1 MRTLDFDFAEHRTA
15 IIIGTCIAVIAAS
28 LATGGADRWQQTQA
42 TRQADQ
48 AGKAAQARAEA
59 IYAELGCTA
68 QAISGSTR
76 TSNFT
81 VGDTAVDPM
90 SITTANPSGSPIAGG
105 YVCSTDGSI
114 FRVEAG
120 MIAELI
126 GTSPKIRDA
135 LVKGG
140 FAQEAQM
147 MQQRAQT
154 IYRVAGEQ

>member
-1 MRTLDFDFAEHRTA
+1 MIDFDFQEHRTA
-15 IIIGTCIAVIAAS
+15 VIIGGCMAIIAAS

-48 AGKAAQARAEA
+48 AGAQAQARAEA
-59 IYAELGCTA
+59 IFNELGCTA
-68 QAISGSTR
+68 QALSQNTR

-90 SITTANPSGSPIAGG
+90 SITTDNPSGSPIAGG
-105 YVCSTDGSI
+105 YVCSTDGSV

-120 MIAELI
+120 TIAELI
-126 GTSPKIRDA
+126 GTSPMIRDQLIA
-135 LVKGG
+135 GG
-140 FAQEAQM
+140 FAQEAQA

-154 IYRVAGEQ
+154 IYRLAGGQ

>member
-1 MRTLDFDFAEHRTA
+1 MLRDFDFAEHKTPL
-15 IIIGTCIAVIAAS
+15 IIGGCIAVIAAS
-28 LATGGADRWQQTQA
+28 LATGGADRWQETQA

-48 AGKAAQARAEA
+48 AGAQAQARAES
-59 IYAELGCTA
+59 IYQEQGCIA

-76 TSNFT
+76 TSNFA

-90 SITTANPSGSPIAGG
+90 SITTANPGGSPIAGG

-120 MIAELI
+120 VIAELI

-135 LVKGG
+135 LIAGG
-140 FAQEAQM
+140 FAAEAQM
-147 MQQRAQT
+147 MQQRAQV
-154 IYRVAGEQ
+154 IYNLTGGQ

>member
-1 MRTLDFDFAEHRTA
+1 MTINFDFAEHRTA
-15 IIIGTCIAVIAAS
+15 IIISGCIAVIAAS
-28 LATGGADRWQQTQA
+28 LATGGAETWQTQQA

-48 AGKAAQARAEA
+48 AGKEAQARAES
-59 IYAELGCTA
+59 IYQELGCTA

-81 VGDTAVDPM
+81 IGDTAVDPM
-90 SITTANPSGSPIAGG
+90 SITTANPTGSPIAGG
-105 YVCSTDGSI
+105 YICSTDGSI

-120 MIAELI
+120 AIVELV

-135 LVKGG
+135 LIAGG
-140 FAQEAQM
+140 FAQQAQM

-154 IYRVAGEQ
+154 IYRIAGEQ

>member
-1 MRTLDFDFAEHRTA
+1 MTIDFDFAENKTA
-15 IIIGTCIAVIAAS
+15 IIIGGCVAVIAAS
-28 LATGGADRWQQTQA
+28 LATGGAETWQETQA

-59 IYAELGCTA
+59 IYQELGCTA

-76 TSNFT
+76 TSNFA

-90 SITTANPSGSPIAGG
+90 SITTANPGGSPIAGG
-105 YVCSTDGSI
+105 YICSTDGSI

-120 MIAELI
+120 AIVELV

-135 LVKGG
+135 LIAGG
-140 FAQEAQM
+140 FAAEAQM

-154 IYRVAGEQ
+154 IYRLAGEQ

>member
-1 MRTLDFDFAEHRTA
+1 MTFEFDFAENKTA
-15 IIIGTCIAVIAAS
+15 IIIGGCIAIIAAS
-28 LATGGADRWQQTQA
+28 LATGGADRWQQTQV
-42 TRQADQ
+42 TRQVDQ
-48 AGKAAQARAEA
+48 AGKEAQARAES
-59 IYAELGCTA
+59 IYQEQGCIA
-68 QAISGSTR
+68 QAISGTTR
-76 TSNFT
+76 TSNFA

-105 YVCSTDGSI
+105 YVCSTDGSL

-120 MIAELI
+120 TVAELV

-140 FAQEAQM
+140 FAQEAQA

-154 IYRVAGEQ
+154 IYRVAGGQ

>member
-1 MRTLDFDFAEHRTA
+1 MRTLDFDFAEHKTSL
-15 IIIGTCIAVIAAS
+15 IIGGCLAVIAAS
-28 LATGGADRWQQTQA
+28 LATGGAETWQRTQA

-48 AGKAAQARAEA
+48 AGKASQARAEA
-59 IYAELGCTA
+59 IYQELGCTA
-68 QAISGSTR
+68 QAISASTR

-81 VGDTAVDPM
+81 IGDTAVDPM

-105 YVCSTDGSI
+105 YICSTDGSI

-120 MIAELI
+120 TIAELI

-135 LVKGG
+135 LIAGG
-140 FAQEAQM
+140 FAQEAQA

-154 IYRVAGEQ
+154 IYRIAGEQ

>member
-1 MRTLDFDFAEHRTA
+1 MTRDFDFAENKTSL
-15 IIIGTCIAVIAAS
+15 IIGGCIAVIAAS
-28 LATGGADRWQQTQA
+28 LATGGADRWQQTQS

-48 AGKAAQARAEA
+48 AGKEAQARAEA
-59 IYAELGCTA
+59 IYQDQGCIA

-76 TSNFT
+76 TSNFA

-90 SITTANPSGSPIAGG
+90 SITTANPQGSPIAGG

-135 LVKGG
+135 LIAGG
-140 FAQEAQM
+140 FAQEAQA
-147 MQQRAQT
+147 MQQRAQV
-154 IYRVAGEQ
+154 IYNLTGAQ

>member
-1 MRTLDFDFAEHRTA
+1 MIRDFDLTEHRTA
-15 IIIGTCIAVIAAS
+15 IIIGGCAAVIAAS
-28 LATGGADRWQQTQA
+28 LATGGADRWQETQA

-48 AGKAAQARAEA
+48 AGAQAQARAEA
-59 IYAELGCTA
+59 IYQDQGCIA

-81 VGDTAVDPM
+81 IGDLAVDPM
-90 SITTANPSGSPIAGG
+90 SITTANPQGSPIAGG
-105 YVCSTDGSI
+105 YICSTDGSI

-120 MIAELI
+120 VIAELI

-135 LVKGG
+135 LIAGG

-147 MQQRAQT
+147 MQQRAQV
-154 IYRVAGEQ
+154 IYNLTGGQ

>member
-1 MRTLDFDFAEHRTA
+1 MTIRDFDFAEHRTA
-15 IIIGTCIAVIAAS
+15 LVIGGCAAVIATS

-48 AGKAAQARAEA
+48 AGKAAQARAES
-59 IYAELGCTA
+59 IFTDLGCTA
-68 QAISGSTR
+68 QALSQNTR
-76 TSNFT
+76 TSNFA

-90 SITTANPSGSPIAGG
+90 SITTDNPSGSPIAGG
-105 YVCSTDGSI
+105 YVCSTDGSV

-120 MIAELI
+120 TIAELI
-126 GTSPKIRDA
+126 GTSPKVRDA

-140 FAQEAQM
+140 FAAEAQA

-154 IYRVAGEQ
+154 IYRLAGGQ

>member
-1 MRTLDFDFAEHRTA
+1 MTIDFDFAENRTA
-15 IIIGTCIAVIAAS
+15 IIIGGCAAVIAAS
-28 LATGGADRWQQTQA
+28 LATGGADRWQTQQA
-42 TRQADQ
+42 TKQADQ

-59 IYAELGCTA
+59 IYQDQGCIA
-68 QAISGSTR
+68 QAISGTTR

-81 VGDTAVDPM
+81 VGDMAVDPM

-105 YVCSTDGSI
+105 YVCSTDGSV

-120 MIAELI
+120 TIAELI
-126 GTSPKIRDA
+126 GTSPKVRDA

-147 MQQRAQT
+147 MQQRAQQ
-154 IYRVAGEQ
+154 IYQLTGGQ

>member
-1 MRTLDFDFAEHRTA
+1 MIRDFDFTEHRTA
-15 IIIGTCIAVIAAS
+15 IIISGCIAVIATS
-28 LATGGADRWQQTQA
+28 LATGGAETWQTQQA
-42 TRQADQ
+42 TKQADQ
-48 AGKAAQARAEA
+48 AGKATQARAES
-59 IYAELGCTA
+59 IYQELGCTA

-105 YVCSTDGSI
+105 YICSTDGSI

-120 MIAELI
+120 VVAELV

-135 LVKGG
+135 LIAGG
-140 FAQEAQM
+140 FAQQAQA

-154 IYRVAGEQ
+154 IYQVSGGQ

>member
-1 MRTLDFDFAEHRTA
+1 MLRDFDFAEHKTPL
-15 IIIGTCIAVIAAS
+15 IIGGCIAVIAAS
-28 LATGGADRWQQTQA
+28 LATGGADRWQETQA

-48 AGKAAQARAEA
+48 AGAQAQARAEA
-59 IYAELGCTA
+59 IYESQGCIA
-68 QAISGSTR
+68 QAISQSTR

-81 VGDTAVDPM
+81 IGDLAVDPM

-105 YVCSTDGSI
+105 YICSTDGSI

-135 LVKGG
+135 LVAGG

-154 IYRVAGEQ
+154 IYRLAGEQ